1 MTKNEAEMTEDGV
14 IVDSAMD
21 FPEVIAGT
29 AAPREII
36 EALCLIT
43 VRYVGF
49 DDRLHEG
56 QLVIHRELA
65 ADLGE
70 IFALMETLKF
80 PVAGAVPIVRYGW
93 SDDISMAADNAS
105 AFNYRTI
112 AGTDRL
118 SCHATGR
125 AVDINPRLNPAI
137 YPDGRIAPMG
147 AVHRPDSPGTL
158 TDEHP
163 VVRAFR
169 ERGWR
174 WGGRFK
180 HMKDYHHFEKQGA
193 EEAVRKERSY

>member
-1 MTKNEAEMTEDGV
+1 MAEGGV

-21 FPEVIAGT
+21 FPGGIVGTSAPLEVI
-29 AAPREII
+29 EV
-36 EALCLIT
+36 LCLIS

-49 DDRLHEG
+49 DGRRYEG
-56 QLVIHRELA
+56 QLVVHRELA

-80 PVAGAVPIVRYGW
+80 PVAGVVPIVRYGW
-93 SDDISMAADNAS
+93 SDEASMVANNAS
-105 AFNYRTI
+105 AFNYRTV

-125 AVDINPRLNPAI
+125 AVDINPRWNPAI

-147 AVHRPDSPGTL
+147 AVYRPGNPGTF

-163 VVRAFR
+163 VVFAFR

-174 WGGRFK
+174 WGGHFT
-180 HMKDYHHFEKQGA
+180 HMKDYHHFEKREA
-193 EEAVRKERSY
+193 EETVRKERLY